1 MEERIAHTEK
11 YQILMEMNRR
21 IVFGE
26 EIPDTEK
33 EEAVS
38 VYLPKTNML
47 YANHYELEILRL
59 LYLFIPDDQKVN
71 EMVKNTLQRVKGKC
85 FSLSET
91 DKRQFNRAYLCHTC

>member
-1 MEERIAHTEK
+1 MEK

-38 VYLPKTNML
+38 
-47 YANHYELEILRL
+47 L
-59 LYLFIPDDQKVN
+59 LLDGVCDQEEVSKYKRRMKAKV
-71 EMVKNTLQRVKGKC
+71 
-85 FSLSET
+85 ET
-91 DKRQFNRAYLCHTC
+91 DKRQFNRAYLCHIC